1 LAAAVAAV
9 VVATH
14 PPRPPSNAKPARR
27 LRTASE
33 SLAARSILTLAR
45 WLPRSWLLA
54 FGSTAGELAYRLDR
68 KHTGVALK
76 NLELAF
82 GDSLSASER
91 RWIVRSC
98 WRHYGRITC
107 DAAAFHRLSPQ
118 DIGRGI
124 RYEGLEEARAAH
136 REGKGVILVLAHF
149 GHWELIAYMHAFL
162 GHPLVG
168 ITQTLANPKLEAMLT
183 AVRTA
188 SGNEAIPKEGAV
200 RGVLKALTRGMG
212 TVVMIDQDARD
223 SGIFVPFFGR
233 MASTIPTVGTM
244 HLRTGAAVVAAFSYP
259 EADGGWRIVYQRLS
273 FPGLTG
279 DRDRDVRR
287 ITTETTAL
295 LEEKIRARPE
305 LWLWM
310 HRRWKTP
317 PP

>member
-1 LAAAVAAV
+1 L
-9 VVATH
+9 
-14 PPRPPSNAKPARR
+14 
-27 LRTASE
+27 LRV
-33 SLAARSILTLAR
+33 AR
-45 WLPRSWLLA
+45 WLPRPWLLA
-54 FGSTAGELAYRLDR
+54 LGSTGGELAYHFDR
-68 KHTGVALK
+68 KHTSVAMK
-76 NLELAF
+76 NLEMAF
-82 GDSLSASER
+82 GESLPLGER
-91 RWIVRSC
+91 RRIVRNC

-124 RYEGLEEARAAH
+124 RYEGLDEARAAH
-136 REGKGVILVLAHF
+136 GEGKGVILVLAHF

-162 GHPLVG
+162 GYPLVG
-168 ITQTLANPKLEAMLT
+168 ITKTLKNPKLEAMLT
-183 AVRTA
+183 ELRTA

-200 RGVLKALTRGMG
+200 RGVLRALTQGMG
-212 TVVMIDQDARD
+212 VVVMIDQDARQ

-244 HLRTGAAVVAAFSYP
+244 HLRTGAPVVAAFSYP
-259 EADGGWRIVYQRLS
+259 EADGGWRIAYEQLS

-279 DRDRDVRR
+279 DRERDVRR

-295 LEEKIRARPE
+295 LEAKIRERPE